1 MSSQSTAI
9 KPAALSRP
17 PLNAIAPHLRARFDP
32 IFVRYH
38 EAYAV
43 GRLHTHQVPI
53 TDFRANPRKYIT
65 SFGKAIADAPN
76 VGRISDIECPVDN
89 GKNKIKIRVYEPREG
104 AFKDEGRGRPVFVN
118 YHGGGWVFGDI
129 DTDTEHCKRIVNGTG
144 AVVFDVEYRC
154 SPEHPFPVPV
164 EDAWDGL
171 LHVVKT
177 QAQPFDLDTSRVAV
191 GGPSAGGHLSAVV
204 AQRARDAGI
213 PLVLQQL
220 HVPVCDMDQFD
231 EQGRVKED
239 APYESYREMYETVPL
254 SGERM
259 EYFARHFLGVPREQG
274 TYNNPA
280 VSPIRAPSLANLA
293 PALVVTAEMD
303 PLRDEGY
310 EYYKKLK
317 AAGNEAE
324 YYMMPGM
331 PHTAAILDDICEE
344 GKKWNDMVVSS
355 LKKAY
360 GLS

>member
-1 MSSQSTAI
+1 MSSDL

-17 PLNAIAPHLRARFDP
+17 PLNSIPPHLRTRFDP
-32 IFVRYH
+32 EFVRYH

-53 TDFRANPRKYIT
+53 ADFRANPRNYIT
-65 SFGKAIADAPN
+65 SFGKAIADDTN
-76 VGRISDIECPVDN
+76 VGRISDVDCPVDE
-89 GKNKIKIRVYEPREG
+89 GKNHIKIRVYEPKDG
-104 AFKDEGRGRPVFVN
+104 AFGDDGKRGRPVYVN

-154 SPEHPFPVPV
+154 APEHPFPTPV
-164 EDAWDGL
+164 DDAWDGF
-171 LHVVKT
+171 LHIVKT
-177 QAQPFDLDTSRVAV
+177 QAGPFNLDTSRVAV

-213 PLVLQQL
+213 PIALQQL
-220 HVPVCDMDQFD
+220 HVPVCDMDHFD
-231 EQGRVKED
+231 EQGRVKKQE
-239 APYESYREMYETVPL
+239 APYESYREMYDTVTL

-259 EYFARHFLGVPREQG
+259 EYFARHYLGVPREMS

-280 VSPIRAPSLANLA
+280 VSPIHAASFANLA
-293 PALVVTAEMD
+293 PALVVTAELD

-310 EYYKKLK
+310 AYYEKLK
-317 AAGNEAE
+317 AAGNNAE
-324 YYMMPGM
+324 YHMLPGL
-331 PHTAAILDDICEE
+331 PHTAAILDDICEG
-344 GKKWNDMVVSS
+344 GKMWNDMVLSS

-360 GLS
+360 GIS